1 MDVPGLVAAT
11 PVWATLLTVSGLC
24 GLLAL
29 DDTAWGQ
36 TWFSQPL
43 PAAVITG
50 LVCGE
55 PLTGLAIG
63 LPLQLVMVGNIPVG
77 QTFLGDATVA
87 VMAAVV
93 AAALSGHHLDPALV
107 LGERGLPLL
116 GWLIVGVALLSIG
129 GHYLVQA
136 ERRAHVPLMLEGHRT
151 LRDGDLGR
159 ITRLH
164 RRALLMTFLRGCL
177 GCLLGVLLLIR
188 VWIPLLDLLPDQ
200 LQRACGILVVLLPGL
215 GVGTMIDRY
224 GLVRSL
230 PWMTAGLVVGG
241 LTVGVLR

>member
-1 MDVPGLVAAT
+1 MEAWGLLAGTPGWVTLVA
-11 PVWATLLTVSGLC
+11 VSGLC
-24 GLLAL
+24 GLLVL

-43 PAAVITG
+43 PAALLTG

-77 QTFLGDATVA
+77 QTFLGDSTVA
-87 VMAAVV
+87 VSAAV
-93 AAALSGHHLDPALV
+93 AAAALTGHHLDPALV
-107 LGERGLPLL
+107 FGDPGLPLL
-116 GWLIVGVALLSIG
+116 GWLVVGAALLSLG
-129 GHYLVQA
+129 GNFLVQA

-159 ITRLH
+159 INRLH
-164 RRALLMTFLRGCL
+164 HRALVMTFFRGSL
-177 GCLLGVLLLIR
+177 GCLLGVLVLTG
-188 VWIPLLDLLPDQ
+188 VWIPLLGLLPAP
-200 LQRACGILVVLLPGL
+200 LHRAAGIVVVLLPGL

-224 GLVRSL
+224 GLQRSL
-230 PWMTAGLVVGG
+230 PWVGAGLVAGG
-241 LTVGVLR
+241 LMAGVLR